1 MSQQHAYALR
11 LQAFQRGCQLGMG
24 IRRHRHPQDTGELPG
39 HARHAALQP
48 VAAVIGDALGQ
59 SFDQTGLIVGD
70 DGENEV
76 IHGRAPVVK
85 KAPAQATAH

>member
-1 MSQQHAYALR
+1 M
-11 LQAFQRGCQLGMG
+11 
-24 IRRHRHPQDTGELPG
+24 
-39 HARHAALQP
+39 
-48 VAAVIGDALGQ
+48 IGNALGQ

>member
-11 LQAFQRGCQLGMG
+11 LQAFQRGGQLGMG
-24 IRRHRHPQDTGELPG
+24 VRWHRHPQDTGELPS